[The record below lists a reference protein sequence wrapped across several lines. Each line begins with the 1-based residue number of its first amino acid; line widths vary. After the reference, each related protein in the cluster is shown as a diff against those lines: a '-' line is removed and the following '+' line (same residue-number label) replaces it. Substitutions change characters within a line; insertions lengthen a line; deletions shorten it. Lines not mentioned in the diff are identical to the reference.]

1 MTALLWFFL
10 GMIAG
15 ALLVIVLSA
24 ISIND
29 EDMEGY

>member
-1 MTALLWFFL
+1 MSALLWFFL

-24 ISIND
+24 LSINK
-29 EDMEGY
+29 DMEGY